1 MVNDTNQTPP
11 AVQPTDVMS
20 TVSPVEQANKQ
31 LETLVENSDT
41 VNRTSVWGY
50 FTISMLLPPFT
61 LIIALLLAARRKVIF
76 VILPS
81 LTIAFSTIAL
91 ISPVIVYFLFG
102 PIRIVTTQFSF
113 SKNIYSDTKL
123 MLTSVILVLLA
134 VAGIASGVYFRKRAK
149 STLALSTLGYVVLI
163 LVLALEHWIFWINL
177 NSTLR
182 VVSEQT
188 KLLLNQQ
195 GVPF

>member
-1 MVNDTNQTPP
+1 MVNDTNQVPP
-11 AVQPTDVMS
+11 AVQPTDATS
-20 TVSPVEQANKQ
+20 TVSPAEQVNKQ

-61 LIIALLLAARRKVIF
+61 LIIALLLAMKRKVIF

-81 LTIAFSTIAL
+81 LVIAFSIVAL

-102 PIRIVTTQFSF
+102 PVRIVTTQFSF

-123 MLTSVILVLLA
+123 MLTSVILILLA
-134 VAGIASGVYFRKRAK
+134 VAGIASGIYFRRRAK
-149 STLALSTLGYVVLI
+149 SALTLSTLGYVVLI
-163 LVLALEHWIFWINL
+163 LILALEHWIIWINL
-177 NSTLR
+177 SSTLR
-182 VVSEQT
+182 VVSEQA

>member
-1 MVNDTNQTPP
+1 MVNDTNQAPP
-11 AVQPTDVMS
+11 TVQPADATS

-50 FTISMLLPPFT
+50 FTFSILLPPVT
-61 LIIALLLAARRKVIF
+61 LIIALFWAARRKVIF

-81 LTIAFSTIAL
+81 LTIAFSTVAL

-102 PIRIVTTQFSF
+102 PVRIVTTQFTL

-123 MLTSVILVLLA
+123 MLTSVILILLA
-134 VAGIASGVYFRKRAK
+134 AAGIASGIYFRGRAK
-149 STLALSTLGYVVLI
+149 NTLTLSTLGYIVLI

-177 NSTLR
+177 SSTLR
-182 VVSEQT
+182 VVYEQT